1 MQIEVYT
8 EGANSFVKKTE
19 ARSFREFF
27 AGTFMS
33 AKGLINEL
41 DNYGEVSVHILD
53 DNYGYVR
60 GSDSIDAVSE
70 NNRDR
75 ESEVQKFSSSLLQ
88 SARTADVLVVML
100 SKDAFLN
107 TVVPQWDV
115 LSDLSNSDSVWCLAT
130 SEKALSHVEVR
141 SHLEQAV
148 ILYHRSGVAR
158 IGIDAREALIELISN
173 DKPPTEEALCQEFGG
188 GVKAHELLKS
198 S

>member
-8 EGANSFVKKTE
+8 EGANSFVENTE
-19 ARSFREFF
+19 AQSFREYF

-33 AKGLINEL
+33 AKSLINDL
-41 DNYGEVSVHILD
+41 DSHGEVSVHILD

-70 NNRDR
+70 DDRDR
-75 ESEVQKFSSSLLQ
+75 EPEVERFSSSLLQ
-88 SARTADVLVVML
+88 RARTADVLVIML

-107 TVVPQWDV
+107 TVVPQWDS
-115 LSDLSNSDSVWCLAT
+115 LSDLSNPDTVWCLAT
-130 SEKALSHVEVR
+130 SKKALGHVEVK

-148 ILYHRSGVAR
+148 IVYHRSGVAR
-158 IGIDAREALIELISN
+158 IGANAREALIELISN
-173 DKPPTEEALCQEFGG
+173 DKSPVEEAYQEYGG
-188 GVKAHELLKS
+188 GFKPHELLKS